1 MHTTLPG
8 HELTTE
14 PFRWDQRLFSIILRM
29 PGTRSSLPNKMGMH
43 NGDPAI
49 AAMCEVTGG
58 SVKHL
63 RVQSIIFCPCQF
75 YCYFVE
81 VNLKSQLS
89 FYLQG
94 DVTKSHL
101 PSPWGKL
108 WNHLHRKC
116 SVGWC

>member
-29 PGTRSSLPNKMGMH
+29 PGTRSSLPNKMGMN

-58 SVKHL
+58 SISQYI
-63 RVQSIIFCPCQF
+63 VQFFAHTYSIAIC
-75 YCYFVE
+75 
-81 VNLKSQLS
+81 
-89 FYLQG
+89 
-94 DVTKSHL
+94 
-101 PSPWGKL
+101 
-108 WNHLHRKC
+108 
-116 SVGWC
+116 